1 MEEQNKKVTIHNKIS
16 NTYREIHV
24 DGAFGGITP
33 RGLINLSFYAE
44 RTPIPKSSEFKI
56 TDKRIGEL
64 IKNSSDSKTGILREF
79 EFGIYTDINVAK
91 SLIKL
96 LTEKINDFEKFNL
109 NNKL

>member
-1 MEEQNKKVTIHNKIS
+1 MEELKKITVHNKIA

-33 RGLINLSFYAE
+33 RGLVNLSFYAE
-44 RTPIPKSSEFKI
+44 RTPIPKSSEFSIVDGK
-56 TDKRIGEL
+56 IGEL
-64 IKNSSDSKTGILREF
+64 ITNSDDSKSGILREF

-96 LTEKINDFEKFNL
+96 ITDKVKDFEDFQLK
-109 NNKL
+109 NKP